1 MSEATRKKIQWTL
14 DLESG
19 VSTALFPSDLTL
31 SFDNSQI
38 YAQWAEMD
46 YIAKKSG
53 DYGVRQKLADKTAP
67 PKGVS
72 YTDEERRDIMSA
84 GFAQLLDGDWTSKAG
99 PREGQLAR
107 QCRLATDEQL
117 VALSTIGLDELTKLA
132 EIEIGRRA
140 SLAA

>member
-19 VSTALFPSDLTL
+19 VSTALYPSEL
-31 SFDNSQI
+31 SWSFGCVEI
-38 YAQWAEMD
+38 YPMWAEFT
-46 YIAKKSG
+46 YIQKKSA
-53 DYGVRQKLADKTAP
+53 DYGLRQKLADKTAP

-84 GFAQLLDGDWTSKAG
+84 GFAQLLAGDWTSKAG

-117 VALSTIGLDELTKLA
+117 VQLSGIGLDELTKLA
-132 EIEIGRRA
+132 EIEIDRRA